1 MGLISYPP
9 LDSVDDKSP
18 RPGRFVTDEDQS
30 LRLKWTAHLEFT
42 QNQELGELTWDKV
55 VLSILFDTQ
64 IKLID

>member
-1 MGLISYPP
+1 M
-9 LDSVDDKSP
+9 DDKSP